1 MERIQGFI
9 VKFISKGKM
18 EKLVKVIS
26 IAIAYVVV
34 LGFIAVAFVFVI
46 PQMGQSIQEL
56 TEKIPSM
63 YKQIM
68 AELAQI
74 EKKYP
79 DIDLE
84 IANEQLTK
92 MLPDELWDESGRQ
105 YCSNGLL
112 GISFNRKAGN

>member
-1 MERIQGFI
+1 
-9 VKFISKGKM
+9 
-18 EKLVKVIS
+18 
-26 IAIAYVVV
+26 
-34 LGFIAVAFVFVI
+34 
-46 PQMGQSIQEL
+46 
-56 TEKIPSM
+56 M

-92 MLPDELWDESGRQ
+92 MLPSLMNYGT
-105 YCSNGLL
+105 NLV
-112 GISFNRKAGN
+112 GNIVPMVYSVSVSIV